1 MPLARSPPPSRKKL
15 QKIEVPGRA
24 LGFSLPQAQACP
36 DTRPLKDREGMSGLA
51 DLKALGVDQ
60 WKLKEIG
67 FSC

>member
-36 DTRPLKDREGMSGLA
+36 D
-51 DLKALGVDQ
+51 LKALGVDQ